1 MSSSENNRRSK
12 LFWSAIVLLAL
23 LAAADFQTRSSR
35 ALAAEKKKAIDVEIP
50 YEATVLKTSLVSPLY
65 LNEASGGMVVSD
77 GAGGVYAVTLA
88 GKSTELAGKSKLKH
102 PAGVA
107 VAASGFGPAGQVYVL
122 SSGEDPGG
130 PCEVDAIDKSG
141 GVSTFAKLPD
151 ASSGKP
157 TECRDLQFGAK
168 GTPYAGKLYAAT
180 SGNSTIYAIDA
191 AGKAAV
197 FGSYDKPNAWDLTTI
212 GFAAGNDSKAPNLML
227 VGLRLRMGGA
237 SKLGRIGI
245 VGPDGKLKDDPY
257 LVGFIRPSGFGTSP
271 PNWGSYGDVFFI
283 VDSGKPASDEGG
295 IGDGAIYRVY
305 KDVPRPYASNLADPT
320 SMKFI
325 GGKMLIADPA
335 IKGSAGQGGIVV
347 ISSLL

>member
-1 MSSSENNRRSK
+1 MSSSRNNPRNSR
-12 LFWSAIVLLAL
+12 FGGAIVLAAILT
-23 LAAADFQTRSSR
+23 AAAFQARSLS
-35 ALAAEKKKAIDVEIP
+35 ALAAEKKKGIDVEIP

-65 LNEASGGMVVSD
+65 INEASGGMVVSD

-88 GKSTELAGKSKLKH
+88 GKSTEL
-102 PAGVA
+102 V
-107 VAASGFGPAGQVYVL
+107 
-122 SSGEDPGG
+122 
-130 PCEVDAIDKSG
+130 DKSG
-141 GVSTFAKLPD
+141 SVSTFAKLPD
-151 ASSGKP
+151 AGGGKP

-168 GTPYAGKLYAAT
+168 GTAYAGKLYAAT
-180 SGNSTIYAIDA
+180 SGNSAIYAIDA

-212 GFAAGNDSKAPNLML
+212 GFATGNDSKAPNMML
-227 VGLRLRMGGA
+227 VGLRLKTGGA

-257 LVGFIRPSGFGTSP
+257 LVGFVRPSGFGTSP
-271 PNWGSYGDVFFI
+271 PNWGSYGGVFFI
-283 VDSGKPASDEGG
+283 ADYGKPASEEGG

-325 GGKMLIADPA
+325 GGKMFIADPA
-335 IKGSAGQGGIVV
+335 IKGKPGQGGIVV

>member
-1 MSSSENNRRSK
+1 MSSSENNPRNSR
-12 LFWSAIVLLAL
+12 FWSALVVGAL
-23 LAAADFQTRSSR
+23 LAAAAFQMPSTRAR
-35 ALAAEKKKAIDVEIP
+35 AAEKKKGIDVEIP
-50 YEATVLKTSLVSPLY
+50 YEATVLKTPLVAPLY
-65 LNEASGGMVVSD
+65 LNEGPGGVVVSD
-77 GAGGVYAVTLA
+77 AAGGVYAVTLS
-88 GKSTELAGKSKLKH
+88 GKSTELAGKSKMKH

-107 VAASGFGPAGQVYVL
+107 IAPAGFGTAGQVYVL
-122 SSGEDPGG
+122 SSGDDAAG

-141 GVSTFAKLPD
+141 SVSTFAKLPD
-151 ASSGKP
+151 AGGGKP
-157 TECRDLQFGAK
+157 TDCRDLEFGAK

-212 GFAAGNDSKAPNLML
+212 GFAASNDSKAPNTML
-227 VGLRLRMGGA
+227 VGMRLKMGGA

-271 PNWGSYGDVFFI
+271 PNWGSYGGVFFI
-283 VDSGKPASDEGG
+283 ADHGKPASDEGG
-295 IGDGAIYRVY
+295 VSDGAIYRVY

-325 GGKMLIADPA
+325 GSKMVIADPA
-335 IKGSAGQGGIVV
+335 IKGSAGHGGIVV

>member
-1 MSSSENNRRSK
+1 MSSSENNRRNER
-12 LFWSAIVLLAL
+12 FRDAIVLGAI
-23 LAAADFQTRSSR
+23 LAAAAFQTLALR
-35 ALAAEKKKAIDVEIP
+35 ALAAEKKKGIDVEIP
-50 YEATVLKTSLVSPLY
+50 YEATVLKTSLTSPLY

-88 GKSTELAGKSKLKH
+88 GKSAELVGKSKLKH

-107 VAASGFGPAGQVYVL
+107 VAPSGFGTAGQVYVL
-122 SSGEDPGG
+122 SPGDDPGG
-130 PCEVDAIDKSG
+130 SCEVDAIDKSG
-141 GVSTFAKLPD
+141 SVSAFAKLPD
-151 ASSGKP
+151 AGGGKP
-157 TECRDLQFGAK
+157 TECRDLEFGAK

-180 SGNSTIYAIDA
+180 SGNSTIYAVDT

-212 GFAAGNDSKAPNLML
+212 GFATANDSKAPNLML
-227 VGLRLRMGGA
+227 VGMRLKTGGA

-245 VGPDGKLKDDPY
+245 VGTDGKLKDDPY
-257 LVGFIRPSGFGTSP
+257 LVGFVRPSGFGTSP
-271 PNWGSYGDVFFI
+271 PNWGSYGAVFFI
-283 VDSGKPASDEGG
+283 VDSGKPASEEGG
-295 IGDGAIYRVY
+295 IADGAIYRVY

-325 GGKMLIADPA
+325 DGKMVIADPA

>member
-1 MSSSENNRRSK
+1 MSSSGNNPRNRR
-12 LFWSAIVLLAL
+12 LGGAMVLGAI
-23 LAAADFQTRSSR
+23 LAAAAFQTRSYT
-35 ALAAEKKKAIDVEIP
+35 ALAAEKKKGIDVEIP
-50 YEATVLKTSLVSPLY
+50 YEATVLKTSLVAPLY
-65 LNEASGGMVVSD
+65 ISEASGGMVVSD

-88 GKSTELAGKSKLKH
+88 GKSTELVGKSKLKH

-107 VAASGFGPAGQVYVL
+107 VAPGGFGTAGQVYVL
-122 SSGEDPGG
+122 SSGDDPGG
-130 PCEVDAIDKSG
+130 TCEVDAIDKSG

-151 ASSGKP
+151 AGSGKP

-168 GTPYAGKLYAAT
+168 GTPYGGKLYAAT
-180 SGNSTIYAIDA
+180 SGNSTMYAIDA

-212 GFAAGNDSKAPNLML
+212 GFATGNDSKAPNMML
-227 VGLRLRMGGA
+227 VGMRLKTGGA

-257 LVGFIRPSGFGTSP
+257 LVGFVRPSGFGTSP
-271 PNWGSYGDVFFI
+271 PNWGSYGGVFFI
-283 VDSGKPASDEGG
+283 VDYGKPASDEGG
-295 IGDGAIYRVY
+295 VSDGAIYRVY

-325 GGKMLIADPA
+325 GGKMFIADPA
-335 IKGSAGQGGIVV
+335 IRGKPGEGGIVV

>member
-1 MSSSENNRRSK
+1 MSSSENNRRNK
-12 LFWSAIVLLAL
+12 RFRGAIVLGAI
-23 LAAADFQTRSSR
+23 LAAAAFQMLALR
-35 ALAAEKKKAIDVEIP
+35 ALAAEKKKGIDVEIP
-50 YEATVLKTSLVSPLY
+50 YEATVLKTSLTSPLY
-65 LNEASGGMVVSD
+65 LNEGPGGVVVSD
-77 GAGGVYAVTLA
+77 AAGGVYAVTLS
-88 GKSTELAGKSKLKH
+88 GKSTELAGKSKMKH

-107 VAASGFGPAGQVYVL
+107 IAPAGFGTAGQVYVL
-122 SSGEDPGG
+122 SSGDDAAG

-141 GVSTFAKLPD
+141 SVSTFAKLPD
-151 ASSGKP
+151 AGGGKP
-157 TECRDLQFGAK
+157 TDCRDLEFGAK

-212 GFAAGNDSKAPNLML
+212 GFATANDSKAPNMML
-227 VGLRLRMGGA
+227 VGMRLKMGGA
-237 SKLGRIGI
+237 AKLGRIGV
-245 VGPDGKLKDDPY
+245 VGTDGKLKDDPY
-257 LVGFIRPSGFGTSP
+257 LVGFVRPTGFGTSP
-271 PNWGSYGDVFFI
+271 PNWGSYGGVFFI

-295 IGDGAIYRVY
+295 IADGAIYRVY

-325 GGKMLIADPA
+325 GSKMVIADPA

>member
-1 MSSSENNRRSK
+1 MV
-12 LFWSAIVLLAL
+12 LGAI
-23 LAAADFQTRSSR
+23 LAAAAFQTRSYT
-35 ALAAEKKKAIDVEIP
+35 ALAAEKKKGIDVEIP
-50 YEATVLKTSLVSPLY
+50 YEATVLKTSLVAPLY
-65 LNEASGGMVVSD
+65 ISEASGGMVVSD

-88 GKSTELAGKSKLKH
+88 GKSTELVGKSKLKH

-107 VAASGFGPAGQVYVL
+107 VAPGGFGIAGQVYVL
-122 SSGEDPGG
+122 SSGNDPGG
-130 PCEVDAIDKSG
+130 SCEVDAIDKSG

-151 ASSGKP
+151 AGSGKP

-168 GTPYAGKLYAAT
+168 GTPYGGKLYAAT
-180 SGNSTIYAIDA
+180 SGNSTMYAIDA

-212 GFAAGNDSKAPNLML
+212 GFATGNDAKAPNMML
-227 VGLRLRMGGA
+227 VGMRLKTGGA

-257 LVGFIRPSGFGTSP
+257 LVGFVRPSGFGTSP
-271 PNWGSYGDVFFI
+271 PNWGSYGGVFFI
-283 VDSGKPASDEGG
+283 ADYGKPASDEGG
-295 IGDGAIYRVY
+295 VSDGAIYRVY

-320 SMKFI
+320 SMIFI
-325 GGKMLIADPA
+325 GGKMFIADPA
-335 IKGSAGQGGIVV
+335 IRGKPGEGGIVV